1 MQTGEVLRRE
11 VFNLL
16 DAAKGGRLKKLKE
29 VNKHEIVEG
38 VTEDY
43 MERRVQTLLSYVK
56 QHSPYYKEHPEWT
69 KLEDFPVMTKGDFI
83 EHYDEVLVEPDVQPL
98 GTVFYLLLF
107 VALGVSL
114 QPELLAQAWLP
125 ALALLLARG
134 LSRMGCVLALARLNA
149 LGWRQ
154 GLALGVAIQP
164 MSGLAMV
171 MAYQANEVYPAL
183 GGPLLA
189 TLLSAWLLLAILAP
203 LGTRWAL
210 RFSGDAQG

>member
-83 EHYDEVLVEPDVQPL
+83 EHYDEVLVDCVREQGNL
-98 GTVFYLLLF
+98 YRLSTSGSRSEEHT
-107 VALGVSL
+107 SEL
-114 QPELLAQAWLP
+114 Q
-125 ALALLLARG
+125 
-134 LSRMGCVLALARLNA
+134 SH
-149 LGWRQ
+149 
-154 GLALGVAIQP
+154 
-164 MSGLAMV
+164 
-171 MAYQANEVYPAL
+171 
-183 GGPLLA
+183 
-189 TLLSAWLLLAILAP
+189 
-203 LGTRWAL
+203 
-210 RFSGDAQG
+210 